1 VGICSGAAECSGVG
15 GEKKGLTC
23 GAHMSVIGEEK
34 RRSGGIGKP
43 EGKTP
48 FDVYAKAF
56 RASWAE
62 RGRRR

>member
-1 VGICSGAAECSGVG
+1 MAGSGRDLRWCTKSGDAG

-34 RRSGGIGKP
+34 RRNGGMRKP

-48 FDVYAKAF
+48 FSKNAKAC
-56 RASWAE
+56 
-62 RGRRR
+62 